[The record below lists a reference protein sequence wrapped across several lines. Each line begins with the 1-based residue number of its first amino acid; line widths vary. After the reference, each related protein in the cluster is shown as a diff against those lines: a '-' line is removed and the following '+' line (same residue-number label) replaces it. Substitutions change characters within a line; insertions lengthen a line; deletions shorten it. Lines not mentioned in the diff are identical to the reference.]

1 MFEQQPE
8 TLREK
13 IQSLAAESV
22 RQGNPSGWFETL
34 YAQAEG
40 DSARVPWAKN
50 LTHPYLQDWLERY
63 APKGEH
69 WSQVKLVSKLSKG
82 VWEKIERKTGQNL
95 AVSWERE
102 QLLAFY

>member
-1 MFEQQPE
+1 MFE
-8 TLREK
+8 
-13 IQSLAAESV
+13 V
-22 RQGNPSGWFETL
+22 RGRGW
-34 YAQAEG
+34 G
-40 DSARVPWAKN
+40 
-50 LTHPYLQDWLERY
+50 
-63 APKGEH
+63 H

>member
-1 MFEQQPE
+1 MNAHANGKGTKTAVPH
-8 TLREK
+8 
-13 IQSLAAESV
+13 
-22 RQGNPSGWFETL
+22 FETIHHSK
-34 YAQAEG
+34 AE
-40 DSARVPWAKN
+40 
-50 LTHPYLQDWLERY
+50 WLDEWQTPAATRFPSTY
-63 APKGEH
+63 TAPKYESEWEAREAEHYAYQH